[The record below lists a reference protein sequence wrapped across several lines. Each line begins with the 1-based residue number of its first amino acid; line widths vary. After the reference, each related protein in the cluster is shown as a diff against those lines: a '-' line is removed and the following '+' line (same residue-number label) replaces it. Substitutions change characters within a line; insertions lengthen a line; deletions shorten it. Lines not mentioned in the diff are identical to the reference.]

1 MIEPILVETLD
12 DWADRTNLRRVV
24 GQTTI
29 HGAPLDEFGPTQRFY
44 TFDGSL
50 SKEEI
55 EDYFNDLYL
64 NPGSNLWRWKKIEAE
79 PVAHNFYSGFVL
91 KPIEWHR

>member
-1 MIEPILVETLD
+1 MIEPILEETFD
-12 DWADRTNLRRVV
+12 DWAERTKLRRVD

-29 HGAPLDEFGPTQRFY
+29 HGVPLDQFGPTQRFY
-44 TFDGSL
+44 TFDGTP

-55 EDYFNDLYL
+55 EVYFNRLYS
-64 NPGSNLWRWKKIEAE
+64 NPDSNLWRWKKIQAV

-91 KPIEWHR
+91 KPIEFHR